1 MPNSVAI
8 EISDALAAGISA
20 YEFSAPYASVDAV
33 RRYLPDYE
41 GPQLRTLQVSVVPG
55 PVETERSSRGQDL
68 FTHEIMVVIAKSVDG
83 SNSDIDELTNLAEE
97 MVDAIRSNLLVMPT
111 MPENAKYFGAAMQT
125 TFDRDSLMDRRV
137 FLAQINVTY
146 RVPRDHLTPTGV

>member
-1 MPNSVAI
+1 MPNSIGI
-8 EISDALAAGISA
+8 EISDALAAGISS
-20 YEFSAPYASVDAV
+20 YEFSAPYASVNADRRYVPDDDGTAV
-33 RRYLPDYE
+33 RS
-41 GPQLRTLQVSVVPG
+41 LQVSVVPG

-83 SNSDIDELTNLAEE
+83 SNAEVDALTNLAEE
-97 MVDAIRSNLLVMPT
+97 IVDAIRSDLLVMPT
-111 MPENAKYFGAAMQT
+111 MPANAKYFGAAMQT